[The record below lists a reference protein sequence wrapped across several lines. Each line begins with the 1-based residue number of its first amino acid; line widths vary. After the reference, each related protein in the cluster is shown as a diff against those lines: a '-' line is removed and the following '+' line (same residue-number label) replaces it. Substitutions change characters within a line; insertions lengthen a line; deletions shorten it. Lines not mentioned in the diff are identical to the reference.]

1 MVMQHMHT
9 MHFVLA
15 LTGIAGGVLGL
26 LFFGGLWWTLRRA
39 FNSSRPALWIGGS
52 LLLRMV
58 CTATGFVL
66 VSAGDWRRA
75 LACLLGFYLA
85 RWMVVHLTKRLA
97 MEPSAAPGLSRQLA
111 HGRPHMKPTLA
122 DRHVHG
128 SR

>member
-52 LLLRMV
+52 MLLRMV

-66 VSAGDWRRA
+66 VSAGDWRRV
-75 LACLLGFYLA
+75 LACLLGFYVA
-85 RWMVVHLTKRLA
+85 RWMVVQLTKHSA
-97 MEPSAAPGLSRQLA
+97 AEPSAAPGLSLPLA
-111 HGRPHMKPTLA
+111 SGRRHLEPPPA
-122 DRHVHG
+122 DSRVHG
-128 SR
+128 SP